1 MKKLLI
7 AVCVIAMFCL
17 ISCGGSDYMD
27 FTRQYQITK
36 KTIISGGKVFYTA
49 EDTIGMGS
57 REFTAYD
64 KFADVG
70 DCITCTK
77 EGKIIVYD
85 CVKTVEPAVPTEKE
99 RKDE

>member
-7 AVCVIAMFCL
+7 VIMVMFFL
-17 ISCGGSDYMD
+17 ISCGSDYMD

-36 KTIISGGKVFYTA
+36 KTIVSGGKAFYTA
-49 EDTIGMGS
+49 GDTIGVDS
-57 REFTAYD
+57 NEFTAYD
-64 KFADVG
+64 KFAEVG